1 MTAPTLTTK
10 ERPPYLWAGL
20 AALVIFA
27 IYLATLAPTTA
38 FWDTS
43 EYIAAARVLGI
54 PHPPGNPLFTILAH
68 TFGLLPLAASYAV
81 RINLFAAVT
90 SALAAGCWFLVA
102 DRWLQ
107 PIVHVRWARWGAA
120 FAGVLVGA
128 TSWTVWNQSTVN
140 EKVYTVSLLSIALC
154 MWLVV
159 HWGDEEP
166 GPHRDRWLLL
176 IAYVMALSSTN
187 HLMAFLA
194 VPALAVYVLWTDW
207 RVLVQP
213 WAVLMAVALVLA
225 VSNAVM
231 DLSFQ
236 TGEGLFL
243 LLVSAGAV
251 IYALWRSPRDPLVY
265 LGLLAVVVGISLNY
279 VYLPLRAAQ
288 FPPINEGE
296 PIGFFSHALKDVL
309 NRVQYGKPPILELG
323 QPNLGRQAPF
333 FAQLANFW
341 QYFNWQ
347 FARDWGQWAGIAT
360 ALFAGLG
367 LVGLYTLWKN
377 DRRAG
382 WAAIL
387 LLGTLTVA
395 LVFYMNFKYGFSQ
408 YLDKP
413 DLPREVRERDYFFLG
428 SFSAYGVFVALG
440 LGAVMQSLAE
450 LAGAGG
456 GGGEAGAG
464 GGARRW
470 ALASPVLALAIIPI
484 LGNRVTASRAHETLA
499 RDFAVDLLESVEP
512 YGILIT
518 AGDNDTFPLW
528 YAQEVEGVRQDVTL
542 ANLSLM
548 NTRWHLQ
555 QLRRREAPD
564 FDPSRAAALWR
575 NRTWPKPAGP
585 VLNLSAHELD
595 SLPEAMRVPEKGG
608 LQIDSVTIAFGQDY
622 LLLQDLATIFLIK
635 QNLGKRPIYFSLSDG
650 GYPDQTLGLSAYLV
664 GEGMVRKLMP
674 RPVVPNDSIVLS
686 TGLGYVDLPRTEQ
699 LLWHAYHWQ
708 AAARD
713 RPRGWVDV
721 PSSSILSL
729 YAIVYAGTADAMRK
743 QGDSTLAARADS
755 VARAVQREIR
765 KRELE

>member
-1 MTAPTLTTK
+1 MTEPTAATK
-10 ERPPYLWAGL
+10 QKPPYLWAGL
-20 AALVIFA
+20 TALVIFL

-43 EYIAAARVLGI
+43 EYIAAAKVLGI

-81 RINLFAAVT
+81 RINLFAAVC
-90 SALAAGCWFLVA
+90 SAVAAGCWFLVA

-107 PIVHVRWARWGAA
+107 PIVTVRWARWGAA

-166 GPHRDRWLLL
+166 GSHRDRWLVL
-176 IAYVMALSSTN
+176 IAYVMVLSSNN
-187 HLMAFLA
+187 HLMALLA
-194 VPALAVYVLWTDW
+194 IPALAVYILWTDW
-207 RVLVQP
+207 RTLVRP
-213 WAVLMAVALVLA
+213 WAVLMGVALVLA
-225 VSNAVM
+225 VSNKFVDIGFNTVEALV
-231 DLSFQ
+231 
-236 TGEGLFL
+236 L
-243 LLVSAGAV
+243 LLVTAAAV
-251 IYALWRSPRDPLVY
+251 GYALWRSPRDPMVY

-279 VYLPLRAAQ
+279 VYLPIRAAQ

-296 PIGFFSHALKDVL
+296 PLGFFSPALRDVL
-309 NRVQYGKPPILELG
+309 NRVQYGKPSVLD
-323 QPNLGRQAPF
+323 RQADF
-333 FAQLANFW
+333 LSQLGNFW
-341 QYFNWQ
+341 QYFTWQ
-347 FARDWGQWAGIAT
+347 FARDWGRWAGVAT
-360 ALFAGLG
+360 ALFTGLG

-387 LLGTLTVA
+387 LLSTFTVA

-408 YLDKP
+408 YPDKP
-413 DLPREVRERDYFFLG
+413 ELAREVRERDYFFLG

-440 LGAVMQSLAE
+440 LGAAMQALAD
-450 LAGAGG
+450 LAGRATGHP
-456 GGGEAGAG
+456 
-464 GGARRW
+464 RW
-470 ALASPVLALAIIPI
+470 ALASPVLALAIIPTF
-484 LGNRVTASRAHETLA
+484 GNRLTASRANETVA

-528 YAQEVEGVRQDVTL
+528 YAQEVEGVRRDVTL

-548 NTRWHLQ
+548 NTRWHLK
-555 QLRRREAPD
+555 QLHRRRTPD
-564 FDPSRAAALWR
+564 FDPAHAAALWR
-575 NRTWPKPAGP
+575 TGTWPKPPDPA
-585 VLNLSAHELD
+585 LSLSEHELD

-635 QNLGKRPIYFSLSDG
+635 ENLGKRAIYFSLSDG

-664 GEGMVRKLMP
+664 GQGMVRKLMP
-674 RPVVPNDSIVLS
+674 KPVVPNDSIVLS
-686 TGLGYVDLPRTEQ
+686 AGLGYVDLPRTEH
-699 LLWHAYHWQ
+699 LLWSVYHWP

-713 RPRGWVDV
+713 RPRGWVDI

-729 YAIVYAGTADAMRK
+729 YAIVYAGTADALRRK
-743 QGDSTLAARADS
+743 GDSVMAARADS

-765 KRELE
+765 KRDVM